1 MEILR
6 FEEATTTAPKR
17 KKSSKGYLTAGF
29 VAALFGI
36 GTALASAT
44 TEIEI
49 NDGGGISLGQGVTLA
64 TACDTEIFISPS
76 TEMVVVGDTT
86 PTFFLSSLAITGV
99 DSRVKSKESNG
110 LGCGTM
116 IFDIQIFDGNQDPYT
131 CADLNADPLADPLA
145 DPQFDAL
152 EMASTDQSPDVDVDA
167 DPLHDDAGPRLEMAT
182 ETDKADPSEV
192 PGIEA
197 DVETPEEIVARQEAA
212 LAANGSDIIA
222 GAGHPGIAMLNR
234 ALVQIQMTSDPAK
247 ALMRIADVASKT
259 HINGGAILTL
269 QDGKLKPGILWNMS
283 GGKLASIQDL
293 PAGLDAA
300 AITTALGNDSTM
312 DQWKPLAEVLATSST
327 TVESSWANA
336 STVPN
341 YAILRKSGPGVV
353 VALARFAG
361 KSDHEGLRQS
371 FADLVRAVSP
381 KMKG

>member
-99 DSRVKSKESNG
+99 DSRVKSKASNG

-131 CADLNADPLADPLA
+131 CADLNADPLADP
-145 DPQFDAL
+145 
-152 EMASTDQSPDVDVDA
+152 
-167 DPLHDDAGPRLEMAT
+167 
-182 ETDKADPSEV
+182 
-192 PGIEA
+192 IE
-197 DVETPEEIVARQEAA
+197 
-212 LAANGSDIIA
+212 L
-222 GAGHPGIAMLNR
+222 L
-234 ALVQIQMTSDPAK
+234 
-247 ALMRIADVASKT
+247 
-259 HINGGAILTL
+259 
-269 QDGKLKPGILWNMS
+269 NMS
-283 GGKLASIQDL
+283 YIWGSNDITCSIDKISFDVKIQPTSEGVDGSNSGYTIAFDNA
-293 PAGLDAA
+293 PS
-300 AITTALGNDSTM
+300 AISYITLVSRE
-312 DQWKPLAEVLATSST
+312 PLA
-327 TVESSWANA
+327 
-336 STVPN
+336 
-341 YAILRKSGPGVV
+341 
-353 VALARFAG
+353 
-361 KSDHEGLRQS
+361 
-371 FADLVRAVSP
+371 
-381 KMKG
+381 